1 MGKELTKED
10 GIIELIE
17 MLSNQN
23 MQEKIDNFFQF
34 CAYVDDLENKI
45 AAMQTEIEQMK
56 QGRIGKTKESRF
68 VCMKAGIRAEIEQ
81 LSEMLQPMKAQV
93 KEIKDDILAK
103 VTDIT
108 NEAKAKGKAVLYRMS
123 EFMGLKDK
131 LQSMKENVKTAQ
143 AKVEHTIEKLEEFGK
158 GMRQANRKIA
168 NTVRILFDRE
178 TVDYRKKEK
187 KISKTQIAIKPLQ
200 GISILLKGMDQ
211 TLYSTIQK
219 VEGLQVEPKVEQEQ
233 KQQGNMESIQEDGNR
248 MPMVAE
254 QEVQYGADL
263 FEQHQKQQRES
274 KKVEKAECKSQQ
286 PKEKGHKR

>member
-17 MLSNQN
+17 ILSNQN

-68 VCMKAGIRAEIEQ
+68 VRMKAGIRAEIEQ

-103 VTDIT
+103 ATDIT
-108 NEAKAKGKAVLYRMS
+108 HEAKAKGKAVLYRMS

-131 LQSMKENVKTAQ
+131 LQSMKENVQTAQ

-200 GISILLKGMDQ
+200 GISNLLKGMDQ

-219 VEGLQVEPKVEQEQ
+219 VEGLQVEPRVEQ
-233 KQQGNMESIQEDGNR
+233 KQQGNMERIQEDGNR

-254 QEVQYGADL
+254 REVQYGADL
-263 FEQHQKQQRES
+263 FEQHQKQQMES
-274 KKVEKAECKSQQ
+274 KKA
-286 PKEKGHKR
+286 

>member
-10 GIIELIE
+10 RIIELIE

-23 MQEKIDNFFQF
+23 MQEKMDNFFQF

-68 VCMKAGIRAEIEQ
+68 VRMKASIRAEIEQ

-93 KEIKDDILAK
+93 KEIKDGILAK
-103 VTDIT
+103 AADIT

-123 EFMGLKDK
+123 EFIGLKDK
-131 LQSMKENVKTAQ
+131 LQSMKENVQTAQ

-219 VEGLQVEPKVEQEQ
+219 VEGLQVEPRVEQ
-233 KQQGNMESIQEDGNR
+233 KQQGNMERIQEDGNR

-254 QEVQYGADL
+254 REVQYGADL
-263 FEQHQKQQRES
+263 FEQHQKQQMES
-274 KKVEKAECKSQQ
+274 KKAEKAECKSQQ
-286 PKEKGHKR
+286 PKEKAHKR